1 MTAQVST
8 FVVEET
14 LERAYRLALC
24 VHGIA
29 NDKLSVTSDPTATDL
44 SMWVMASELL
54 CVLDEARTIGV
65 RRAAGGE
72 TLHPTPD

>member
-1 MTAQVST
+1 MPAHVST
-8 FVVEET
+8 FVVDET

-24 VHGIA
+24 VHSIA
-29 NDKLSVTSDPTATDL
+29 NDRLSVTGDPTASDL

-54 CVLDEARTIGV
+54 CVLDEARAIRV
-65 RRAAGGE
+65 RRAVGGE

>member
-1 MTAQVST
+1 MSAHASEFAVD
-8 FVVEET
+8 EA
-14 LERAYRLALC
+14 LERAYRLALGM
-24 VHGIA
+24 HGLA
-29 NDKLSVTSDPTATDL
+29 NDKMSATGDPTATDL

-72 TLHPTPD
+72 ALLSTPD